1 MYFQPFPSA
10 QNGNELEG
18 GAKSEVAMSIFTS
31 GKGVG
36 FTKKIPKL
44 VQRRKHQKEGNC
56 GERRKWKA
64 IKTWLNDGVLQRG
77 EKNIKKRKKKKKKNQ
92 RLS

>member
-10 QNGNELEG
+10 RNGNELEG

-31 GKGVG
+31 GKGFG
-36 FTKKIPKL
+36 FTKKILRL

-56 GERRKWKA
+56 GERRK
-64 IKTWLNDGVLQRG
+64 
-77 EKNIKKRKKKKKKNQ
+77 
-92 RLS
+92 